1 MLFLLQL
8 ISRPLKSIIQRNFP
22 FRECFAELYF
32 LRVDYIKIR
41 KLADLSKKIKDY
53 ITNNQQLK
61 CFLRA
66 GYIK

>member
-1 MLFLLQL
+1 MSSSDRNNEGDDGVVF
-8 ISRPLKSIIQRNFP
+8 IIKICKFQY
-22 FRECFAELYF
+22 L
-32 LRVDYIKIR
+32 KIR

-66 GYIK
+66 DSLAG